1 MYTMTTRVVGPIIAA
16 LTCTVF
22 VAACGSGTAPPSKAC
37 IDAARLY
44 AEALDTDKAAPEG
57 EKAEKIAIKKEAL
70 AALEERK
77 VKVCGE

>member
-1 MYTMTTRVVGPIIAA
+1 V
-16 LTCTVF
+16 
-22 VAACGSGTAPPSKAC
+22 
-37 IDAARLY
+37 DAARLY

-57 EKAEKIAIKKEAL
+57 EKAEKITIKKEAL

>member
-1 MYTMTTRVVGPIIAA
+1 MTRRFVIPITAA
-16 LTCTVF
+16 LACTVF

-44 AEALDTDKAAPEG
+44 AEALDTEKAAPEG
-57 EKAEKIAIKKEAL
+57 EKADTNAIKKETL
-70 AALEERK
+70 AAFEERK

>member
-1 MYTMTTRVVGPIIAA
+1 MTTRFVIPITAA
-16 LTCTVF
+16 LACTVF
-22 VAACGSGTAPPSKAC
+22 VVACGSGTAPPSKAC

-57 EKAEKIAIKKEAL
+57 EKADKISLKKEAL

-77 VKVCGE
+77 IKVCGE